1 MLWSLVTNLVSGI
14 GQIFGAKYYVTQ
26 QLAQMQAHNLNR
38 DNIKAKAR
46 GRSVLVIEKIF
57 AEYDELIQ
65 ADKWA
70 WVKKKGEVYAVK
82 IEYKKL
88 TDARGKK
95 RICSEGMHYGV
106 FPPTPAVEAWL
117 TECEYEIDLNN
128 DYLDA
133 LKDEMTNFAKVYAS
147 NLEYLVLTL
156 EALLQD
162 MAI

>member
-1 MLWSLVTNLVSGI
+1 MLWELVTNIASGI
-14 GQIFGAKYYVTQ
+14 GQVFSAKYYVTQ

-38 DNIKAKAR
+38 DKIKRKAK
-46 GRSVLVIEKIF
+46 GRSLPVIEEIF
-57 AEYDELIQ
+57 KQYDELIQ
-65 ADKWA
+65 AKKWV

-82 IEYKKL
+82 IEGKKL

-95 RICSEGMHYGV
+95 RICSRGMHYGV
-106 FPPTPAVEAWL
+106 FPPTPTVEAWL

-128 DYLDA
+128 DYLPA
-133 LKDEMTNFAKVYAS
+133 IKKEMAAFVEAYAS
-147 NLEYLVLTL
+147 NLEYWVLTL